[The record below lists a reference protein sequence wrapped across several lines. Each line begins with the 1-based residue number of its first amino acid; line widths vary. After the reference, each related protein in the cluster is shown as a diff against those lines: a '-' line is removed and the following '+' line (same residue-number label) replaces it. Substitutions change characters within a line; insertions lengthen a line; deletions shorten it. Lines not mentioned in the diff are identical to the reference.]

1 MWYTLW
7 GCEALICPLEV
18 YFKKSVEN
26 DYAQCSSL
34 TLLFW
39 RRPDVSVIGEEVTI
53 VSVYLEK

>member
-1 MWYTLW
+1 M
-7 GCEALICPLEV
+7 

-53 VSVYLEK
+53 VSVYLEKENWAIKIIL